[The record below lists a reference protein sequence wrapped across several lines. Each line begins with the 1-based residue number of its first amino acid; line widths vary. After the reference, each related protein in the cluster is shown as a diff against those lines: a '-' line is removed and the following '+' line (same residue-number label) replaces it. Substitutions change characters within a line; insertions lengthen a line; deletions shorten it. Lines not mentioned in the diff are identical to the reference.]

1 MPQFLIREF
10 TDSTGY
16 VHVNVEEPREN
27 EKIYIVEAN
36 SKEQAQLRHTAN
48 KLKKAFRILANGME
62 NFSRKLGGRNE

>member
-1 MPQFLIREF
+1 MKQYLIREF

-48 KLKKAFRILANGME
+48 KIKERFRVLGNVMK
-62 NFSRKLGGRNE
+62 NLSRKLGDRND